1 MGTPARMSSSP
12 SIGVEG
18 RLQRGSAAAPVQ
30 RPGPGT
36 PVTVVGLARSGLAA
50 ARWLMGLGCAVRVT
64 ESGSSDALEKQARA
78 LQRCRVAVELGGHT
92 RDFIWGAELVMA
104 SPGVAM
110 DADPIRW
117 AEEMQI
123 PIVSEL
129 DLASWYC
136 PGRIVAVT
144 GSNGKSTVVTLL
156 GEILK
161 AAGREAVVCGNIG
174 NPLSEF
180 LDQIHPATVVVTEVS
195 SFQLEGS
202 LSFHPEVACILN
214 VTPNH
219 LDRHS
224 SMDHYQRAKG
234 RLLSYQNQ
242 ESWAVLNADDPGA
255 FGLAAQ
261 VQGRLAGFSRTQK
274 VTGAYIS
281 QGQLFLSLPSHAG
294 PICKR
299 SEMSLRGR
307 HHEENALAAASLAG
321 ILGVA
326 PEVIGKVLTFFKGLR
341 HRQQHIATIRG
352 VTFINDS
359 KSTTVDSGIRAI
371 EAVSGR
377 VVLIAGGRD
386 KGGDFRRLKRLT
398 RKLKAA
404 VLLGEDSLKI
414 AAGLNSS
421 TRLHQA
427 GDLNEAVCLAFS
439 LAKTG
444 ESVLLSPMCTSF
456 DMFQDFEER
465 GERFVEAVRKL
476 EG

>member
-1 MGTPARMSSSP
+1 MGP
-12 SIGVEG
+12 I
-18 RLQRGSAAAPVQ
+18 Q

-64 ESGSSDALEKQARA
+64 ESGSSDALEKQAHA
-78 LQRCRVAVELGGHT
+78 LRRSRVAVELGGHT
-92 RDFIWGAELVMA
+92 RDSIWGAELVVI

-110 DADPIRW
+110 NAEPIRW

-123 PIVSEL
+123 PVVSEL

-161 AAGREAVVCGNIG
+161 AANRQVVVCGNIG
-174 NPLSEF
+174 SPLSEF
-180 LDQIHPATVVVTEVS
+180 LDKMHPATVVVTEVS

-202 LSFHPEVACILN
+202 LSFHPEIACVLN

-234 RLLSYQNQ
+234 RLLSYQSQ

-255 FGLAAQ
+255 FGLSAQ
-261 VQGRLAGFSRTQK
+261 VQGRLVSFSRTRK
-274 VTGAYIS
+274 GTGAYIS
-281 QGQLFLSLPSHAG
+281 QGQLILSLPANAG

-299 SEMSLRGR
+299 SKLSLQGR
-307 HHEENALAAASLAG
+307 HHEENALAAAALAG
-321 ILGVA
+321 ILGVDA
-326 PEVIGKVLTFFKGLR
+326 QVIGKVLASFRGLQ
-341 HRQQHIATIRG
+341 HRQQHIATIQG
-352 VTFINDS
+352 IAFINDS

-371 EAVSGR
+371 EAASGR

-386 KGGDFRRLKRLT
+386 KGGDFRRLKALT

-404 VLLGEDSLKI
+404 VLLGEDGPKI
-414 AAGLNSS
+414 ASGLDGA
-421 TRLHQA
+421 TCLHQA
-427 GDLNEAVCLAFS
+427 GDLNEAVRLAFS

-465 GERFVEAVRKL
+465 GERFVEAVRSL
-476 EG
+476 ED